1 MSDTFDLIIPLP
13 SGNNL
18 VVSQNRDQEYEK
30 EIFIGLVDNRGCWFQ
45 DLAVVRNAYDIDE
58 NCRVVW
64 KKGQMEVLVYADKFD
79 EDYTHKFFI
88 NELED
93 DEL

>member
-30 EIFIGLVDNRGCWFQ
+30 EIFVGLVDNRGCWFQ

-58 NCRVVW
+58 NFRVVW

-88 NELED
+88 NERED
-93 DEL
+93 K